1 MRLSKPRVEMM
12 EQSDWDEEQ
21 NQLMNRNFP
30 DLVPPNIHKT
40 IIHHTKLMKRWSVFA
55 NHVLN
60 KSTLPGREREMA
72 ILRTGWLCRAGYEW
86 AHHVEIGKREGLTQE
101 EIEAIKQGS
110 DDPIWSDIDKSL
122 LKAVEEL
129 LNDCF
134 ISDDTWN
141 ALSKKFNQQQ
151 LMDIVFAVGNYNL
164 VSMALNTFGV
174 QLEDGYVNEV

>member
-1 MRLSKPRVEMM
+1 MLEKP
-12 EQSDWDEEQ
+12 DWDEEQ
-21 NQLMNRNFP
+21 NFLMNRNFP
-30 DLVPPNIHKT
+30 DMEPPNIHKT
-40 IIHHTKLMKRWSVFA
+40 VINYTKLAKRWMVFG

-60 KSTLPGREREMA
+60 KSSLSGREREMV
-72 ILRTGWLCRAGYEW
+72 ILRTGWLCRAGYEF

-101 EIEAIKQGS
+101 EIDAIKQGP
-110 DDPIWSDIDKSL
+110 DAQLWSDVDRSL

-141 ALSKKFNQQQ
+141 ALSQKFNQQQ

-174 QLEDGYVNEV
+174 QLEEGYVNEV

>member
-21 NQLMNRNFP
+21 SQIMNRNFP
-30 DLVPPNIHKT
+30 ELVPPNIHKT
-40 IIHHTKLMKRWSVFA
+40 IIHHTKLMKRWMVFA

-60 KSTLPGREREMA
+60 KSSLPAREREMA

-101 EIEAIKQGS
+101 EIEAIKQGP
-110 DDPIWSDIDKSL
+110 DAQIWSDVDRSL

-141 ALSKKFNQQQ
+141 ALSQKFNQHQ

-174 QLEDGYVNEV
+174 QLEEGYVNEV

>member
-12 EQSDWDEEQ
+12 EQSDWDKEQ
-21 NQLMNRNFP
+21 NQIMNRNFP

-40 IIHHTKLMKRWSVFA
+40 IIHHTKLMKRWMVFA

-60 KSTLPGREREMA
+60 KSSLPGREREMA

-101 EIEAIKQGS
+101 EIEAIKHGPDAQV
-110 DDPIWSDIDKSL
+110 WSAVDRSL
-122 LKAVEEL
+122 LRAVEEL

-141 ALSKKFNQQQ
+141 TLSQKFNQQQ

-174 QLEDGYVNEV
+174 QLEEGYVNEV

>member
-21 NQLMNRNFP
+21 NQIMNRNFP

-40 IIHHTKLMKRWSVFA
+40 IIHHTKLMKRWMVFA

-60 KSTLPGREREMA
+60 KSSLPGREREMA

-86 AHHVEIGKREGLTQE
+86 AHHVEIGKREGLTPE
-101 EIEAIKQGS
+101 EIEAIKQGP
-110 DDPIWSDIDKSL
+110 DAKIWSDIDRSL
-122 LKAVEEL
+122 LRAVEEL
-129 LNDCF
+129 LDDCF
-134 ISDDTWN
+134 ISDNTWN
-141 ALSKKFNQQQ
+141 ALSQKFNRHQ

-174 QLEDGYVNEV
+174 QLEEGYVNEV

>member
-21 NQLMNRNFP
+21 NQIMNRNFP

-40 IIHHTKLMKRWSVFA
+40 IIHHTKLMKRWMVFA

-60 KSTLPGREREMA
+60 KSSLPGREREMA

-101 EIEAIKQGS
+101 EIEAIKHGPDAQV
-110 DDPIWSDIDKSL
+110 WSDLDRSL
-122 LKAVEEL
+122 LRAVEEL

-141 ALSKKFNQQQ
+141 ALSQKFNQQQ

-164 VSMALNTFGV
+164 VSMALNTLGV
-174 QLEDGYVNEV
+174 QLEEGYVNEV

>member
-101 EIEAIKQGS
+101 EIDAIKKGP
-110 DDPIWSDIDKSL
+110 DAPIWSGVDKSL